1 MKSVRISIVIP
12 VYNAEGH
19 LDKCL
24 SSIVRQDMLSYE
36 VILVDDG
43 STDSSP
49 LICER
54 YSATDPRFKT
64 ITKPNG
70 GVSSA
75 RNAGLN
81 VADGEYVMFVDADDA
96 LTPGALSALD
106 AATAGFPDFVLGG
119 FNVYEED
126 MFFGESVPVRSAG
139 VMDSFLADT
148 MVRNGALYR
157 GPWGKLYRNS
167 VIRRNR
173 LQFNECL
180 CYAED
185 KLFIYDFL
193 NHASS
198 ATAVNVPVYEYFR
211 RAGTLSGG
219 KTTERRAAQLLA
231 VVPLLSESLL
241 RLVGKCPENKT
252 LRQVYHYDLICCDLM
267 RVLRYFMKR
276 STPLLTDE
284 NIAVAY
290 EIMSRDVLM
299 RVFERKVPGQ
309 MFNVLL
315 FKAGSVP
322 FSKFV
327 FKVSSS
333 ILSLFHA

>member
-12 VYNAEGH
+12 VYNAEEH

-24 SSIVRQDMLSYE
+24 SSIIRQDMLSYE

-64 ITKPNG
+64 ITKSNG

-75 RNAGLN
+75 RNTGLN

-106 AATAGFPDFVLGG
+106 AAAAGLPDFVLGG
-119 FNVYEED
+119 FNVYDEGI
-126 MFFGESVPVRSAG
+126 FFGESVPVRSSG
-139 VMDSFLADT
+139 DIDSFFADT
-148 MVRNGALYR
+148 MIRNGALYR

-167 VIRRNR
+167 VIRKNR
-173 LQFNECL
+173 LQFNESL

-198 ATAVNVPVYEYFR
+198 AASASVPVYEYFR
-211 RAGTLSGG
+211 HAGTLSGG
-219 KTTERRAAQLLA
+219 RTTERRAAQLLA
-231 VVPLLSESLL
+231 VLPLLSESLL
-241 RLVGKCPENKT
+241 RLVDRYPENKV
-252 LRQVYHYDLICCDLM
+252 LRQVYHYDLVCCDLM

-276 STPLLTDE
+276 RTPLLTDG
-284 NIAVAY
+284 NIIMTY
-290 EIMSRDVLM
+290 EIMSRDALL
-299 RVFERKVPGQ
+299 RVFEGRVPGQ
-309 MFNVLL
+309 VFNVLL
-315 FKAGSVP
+315 FKTGSVS

>member
-24 SSIVRQDMLSYE
+24 SSIVGQDMLSYE

-96 LTPGALSALD
+96 LTPGALSTLD

-139 VMDSFLADT
+139 MMDSFLADT
-148 MVRNGALYR
+148 MSGTEPFTVDHGASCT
-157 GPWGKLYRNS
+157 GIPS
-167 VIRRNR
+167 
-173 LQFNECL
+173 F
-180 CYAED
+180 
-185 KLFIYDFL
+185 
-193 NHASS
+193 
-198 ATAVNVPVYEYFR
+198 
-211 RAGTLSGG
+211 AGTGCSSMKASAMLRISCSY
-219 KTTERRAAQLLA
+219 TISLTMLHLRRRSMFLYTNIS
-231 VVPLLSESLL
+231 VV
-241 RLVGKCPENKT
+241 
-252 LRQVYHYDLICCDLM
+252 QV
-267 RVLRYFMKR
+267 R
-276 STPLLTDE
+276 
-284 NIAVAY
+284 
-290 EIMSRDVLM
+290 
-299 RVFERKVPGQ
+299 
-309 MFNVLL
+309 
-315 FKAGSVP
+315 
-322 FSKFV
+322 
-327 FKVSSS
+327 
-333 ILSLFHA
+333 